1 MTKNIDW
8 KNYRHPKFLQS
19 LSLTL
24 NELKIL
30 NLFLKKPNFRID
42 ANQEQLQKT
51 TLVSPRR
58 NLNPSKFI
66 TQEKV
71 GIKI

>member
-1 MTKNIDW
+1 MHTISWDS
-8 KNYRHPKFLQS
+8 YRHPKFLQS
-19 LSLTL
+19 LNLTL

-30 NLFLKKPNFRID
+30 NLFLKRPNFRIN
-42 ANQEQLQKT
+42 ANQEQIQQT

-58 NLNPSKFI
+58 SLDSPKLL

-71 GIKI
+71 GIKV